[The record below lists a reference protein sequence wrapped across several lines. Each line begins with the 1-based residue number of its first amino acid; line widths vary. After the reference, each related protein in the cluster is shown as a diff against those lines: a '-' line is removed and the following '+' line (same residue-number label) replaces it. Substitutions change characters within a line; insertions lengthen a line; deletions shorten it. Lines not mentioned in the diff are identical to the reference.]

1 MKNRITIELKKVT
14 IVLIMAI
21 SSISAHEIEVVNCR
35 SALRNDPPPS
45 NKILDK
51 TYNDMWSNPD
61 DFVCAYHPCDF
72 SHTEGWFAIKKDRTI
87 VFHWEKKED
96 TTMTIYYDDTRNGL
110 IRISFNKY
118 GIRKTTTY
126 PLDIYTMLIDDFLL
140 AGVKRCS
147 N

>member
-1 MKNRITIELKKVT
+1 MKNGITMALKKGT

-21 SSISAHEIEVVNCR
+21 SSISAYEIEVVNCR

-45 NKILDK
+45 DKILDK

-72 SHTEGWFAIKKDRTI
+72 SHTEGWFAIKKDRTM

-96 TTMTIYYDDTRNGL
+96 TTITIYYDDTTNGL

-118 GIRKTTTY
+118 GVGKATGY
-126 PLDIYTMLIDDFLL
+126 DDKVYSMLIDDILL